1 MYLLQ
6 TNITDAV
13 NKLSRSSIE
22 LSEAAA
28 NYGALKVI
36 FGVFMAMML
45 VIVVLFIYQSF
56 QMNKRIGII
65 GEAAQ
70 KTIEYFNPIGSRSIG
85 REEAKAAIR
94 ENVTRTATM
103 LKYGILKIRYE
114 NNLTTGSADDRI
126 AGLVNSEYNNRKSF
140 LGRFLVQDKKLSYVC
155 ETDDNHTMIELMKEW
170 VYMDKEKF
178 TASLMAQGVNY
189 VLDGIKA
196 KYQDKIDELPQNM
209 IV

>member
-114 NNLTTGSADDRI
+114 NNLTPGSADDRI

-140 LGRFLVQDKKLSYVC
+140 LGRFLVQEKKLSYVC